1 MSKDTKQGF
10 LFIFMAG
17 VIWSTLGL
25 FGKLLLAS
33 GLTSQQI
40 AFTRLILGFIFL
52 FVYTVFKD
60 IGSLKAKPKYF
71 VIFALVGLLTHCA
84 FNVFYFKAIELVGVS
99 IAAVTLYTQPF
110 FLAVFSKIIYKEKMS
125 RIKVIS
131 LVVVIVGA
139 FLAVT
144 GGKIAIRGITTV
156 GIVMG
161 ILSAIAFALMPTLSK
176 PVLGEVPSSTLLL
189 YSFLFGTVFI
199 FPIAD
204 VPRLIV
210 LATNIKT
217 LMLMLGLGFF
227 PAAIAYV
234 FYAEGIRKGVELS
247 IVGIISTS
255 ELIFSQI
262 IGWVIFGE
270 PWSIIKIL
278 GIVMMVMST
287 VMVVRINS
295 KISQ

>member
-52 FVYTVFKD
+52 FIYTVFKD
-60 IGSLKAKPKYF
+60 LGSLKAKPKHFLIF
-71 VIFALVGLLTHCA
+71 VLVGLLTHCA
-84 FNVFYFKAIELVGVS
+84 FNVFYFKAIELVGMS

-110 FLAVFSKIIYKEKMS
+110 FLALLSRLIYKEKMS
-125 RIKVIS
+125 RVKVIS
-131 LVVVIVGA
+131 LTIVVVGA
-139 FLAVT
+139 YLAVT
-144 GGKIAIRGITTV
+144 GGKISLHGINMYGV
-156 GIVMG
+156 VMG
-161 ILSAIAFALMPTLSK
+161 ILSAVAFALMPTLSK
-176 PVLGEVPSSTLLL
+176 PILGEVPSSTLLL
-189 YSFLFGTVFI
+189 YSFLFGALFI
-199 FPIAD
+199 FPMAD
-204 VPRLIV
+204 VPHLII
-210 LATNIKT
+210 LATNIKV
-217 LMLMLGLGFF
+217 LLLMLGLGFF
-227 PAAIAYV
+227 PAALAFV

-270 PWSIIKIL
+270 SWSVVKIL
-278 GIVMMVMST
+278 GIFMMVMST
-287 VMVVRINS
+287 VLVVKVNS
-295 KISQ
+295 KISK